1 MITLAKLRFEHK
13 KMKQDVLASL
23 LHVDRSTVSK
33 WENGKQVPDRETAM
47 RIAEIFNVPFVEV
60 EKMFLKQQKQAENQP
75 EWQHKQ
81 IAMDL
86 ADDRGGVCPQ

>member
-1 MITLAKLRFEHK
+1 MTLAKLRFEHK

-47 RIAEIFNVPFVEV
+47 RIAEIFDKPFAEIDQ
-60 EKMFLKQQKQAENQP
+60 MFLKQKKRAEKRQP
-75 EWQHKQ
+75 EWQNQ
-81 IAMDL
+81 QVAMNL
-86 ADDRGGVCPQ
+86 TDDGGGICHQ